1 MFFSKNSDSNSGL
14 FRFFKRGSQDQ
25 ELLEIF
31 ENKGFYS
38 EEYVN
43 AFLERHP
50 RPNSDDHFTLCE
62 IYTEMG
68 KYEDA
73 RTELMAVRP
82 GSILDAIN
90 NGQHAFCSIALL
102 METGEYKKAISA
114 YHEHVKFLDT
124 FMKNSVRSRIAGDY
138 YSHAAVICAIEG
150 DEEKM
155 DRYIRRMREW
165 CDIFPK
171 HRILLEVTQV
181 KILFAKNKEEAGQ
194 ALADCRQTITD
205 FPGFKYEWER
215 EYFLKKLDRAE
226 YYKDAKDAI

>member
-1 MFFSKNSDSNSGL
+1 MFFSKNSDSNSG
-14 FRFFKRGSQDQ
+14 FSRFFKRGKQDQ
-25 ELLEIF
+25 ELVEIF
-31 ENKGFYS
+31 ENYGFYS
-38 EEYVN
+38 DEYVN
-43 AFLERHP
+43 AFLDRHP
-50 RPNSDDHFTLCE
+50 RLTSDDHFTLCE

-90 NGQHAFCSIALL
+90 NGQHAFCTIALF
-102 METGEYKKAISA
+102 METGEYKKAISS

-124 FMKNSVRSRIAGDY
+124 FMKNSVRCRIAGDY
-138 YSHAAVICAIEG
+138 YSHAAVICALEG
-150 DEEKM
+150 DEEKT

-171 HRILLEVTQV
+171 HRILLEVTKV
-181 KILFAKNKEEAGQ
+181 KILFAKKSEEAGQ

-205 FPGFKYEWER
+205 FSGFKYEWER
-215 EYFLKKLDRAE
+215 EYVLKKLDRAE
-226 YYKDAKDAI
+226 KDKDAKNAI